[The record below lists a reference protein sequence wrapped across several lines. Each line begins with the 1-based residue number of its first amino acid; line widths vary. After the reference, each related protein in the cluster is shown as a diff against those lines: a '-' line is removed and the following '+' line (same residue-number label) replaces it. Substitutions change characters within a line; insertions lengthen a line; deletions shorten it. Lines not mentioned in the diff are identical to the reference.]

1 VLCHCPG
8 RGEEVLLGDSSH
20 IHLWEQGGLAM
31 LGGLHSRT
39 IQNREDGTFSI
50 EDMKDMAQGNEDP
63 HCSETRLV
71 CIENSQN
78 SAGGRV
84 LPLSWLKSL
93 ASTCNSLGLR
103 LHCDGARLLHSSTA
117 LSIAPDRLL
126 EGVDSSTL
134 CLSKGLGAPM
144 GSLVVG
150 SEEMIWKARRLRK
163 ALGGGMRQT
172 GVVAAAG
179 LFGLDHV
186 YPRLGDDHE
195 SALRLASCIDAA
207 GKGEIAVE
215 GKLETNILIVKVSSS
230 LCTAAHLVGLLQAA
244 EHQVLALEWGPQLV
258 RLVTHRDVDTFSLE
272 AAEASL
278 HSVISALVH

>member
-1 VLCHCPG
+1 MVHGFFTHQQPFPSPQKPIW
-8 RGEEVLLGDSSH
+8 GD
-20 IHLWEQGGLAM
+20 G
-31 LGGLHSRT
+31 
-39 IQNREDGTFSI
+39 
-50 EDMKDMAQGNEDP
+50 KD
-63 HCSETRLV
+63 
-71 CIENSQN
+71 
-78 SAGGRV
+78 
-84 LPLSWLKSL
+84 
-93 ASTCNSLGLR
+93 
-103 LHCDGARLLHSSTA
+103 CDGARLLHSSTA

-179 LFGLDHV
+179 LFGLDNV
-186 YPRLGDDHE
+186 YPRLGEEHE
-195 SALRLASCIDAA
+195 SALRLASCIEAA

-215 GKLETNILIVKVSSS
+215 GELETNILIVKVSPS
-230 LCTAAHLVGLLQAA
+230 LCTAAHLVRLLQAA
-244 EHQVLALEWGPQLV
+244 ENPVLALEWGPQLV
-258 RLVTHRDVDTFSLE
+258 RLVTHRDVDSSSLE

-278 HSVISALVH
+278 HSVIF